1 MMCVKVF
8 LASLLVFS
16 LCDLPV
22 AQGAAEKTGS
32 IEAKLDSPYARRSEG
47 VIFIKE
53 AKGEFKP
60 PKENPVMDQRKLIFI
75 PHVMPILVGT
85 MVDFPNNDVVRHNVF
100 APKSSVEQ
108 FNLGTYAM
116 GVRKRRTFNKVG
128 VVKLLC
134 NVHAEMSAFIIV
146 CQNPYFAV
154 TDKKTSSGTIENVP
168 PGDYEV
174 TFWHER
180 VRPKTVKVTVK
191 AGETAKVKFSRLK
204 RKR

>member
-1 MMCVKVF
+1 MRVRIL
-8 LASLLVFS
+8 LASLLILS
-16 LCDLPV
+16 ACDLAV

-32 IEAKLDSPYARRSEG
+32 IEATLSSPYGRRGEG

-60 PKENPVMDQRKLIFI
+60 PKENPVMDQRKLVFT
-75 PHVMPILVGT
+75 PHVLPVLVGT
-85 MVDFPNNDVVRHNVF
+85 TVDFPNNDVVRHNVF
-100 APKSSVEQ
+100 APKSSIEQ
-108 FNLGTYAM
+108 FNLGTYAA

-128 VVKLLC
+128 VIKLLC

-154 TDKKTSSGTIENVP
+154 TAKKTASGTIKNVP

-180 VRPKTVKVTVK
+180 LRPKTMKVAVK
-191 AGETAKVKFSRLK
+191 AGETAKVTFSRLK